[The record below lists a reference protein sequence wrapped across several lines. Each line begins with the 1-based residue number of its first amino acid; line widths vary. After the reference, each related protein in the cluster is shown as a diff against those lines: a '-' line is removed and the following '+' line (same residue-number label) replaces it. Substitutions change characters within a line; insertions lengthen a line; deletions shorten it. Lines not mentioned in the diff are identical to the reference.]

1 MSYIRKLLGSG
12 EVNAGA
18 TGRFWVALLVPLL
31 VGPQAMAG
39 NSADQVQTG
48 TKLKGTTMNARNGE
62 TKKTQGY
69 APVNGLKMYYEIE
82 GTGDPLVFIP
92 PAFGFA
98 GLQSFPALVQNHSV
112 ITVDLQGNGR
122 TADIPDRPISIEQ
135 YAEDVVGLMKYLGI
149 SKADFFGAS
158 YGASTAAMIA
168 VRHPELVG
176 RVVACAG
183 TFGPPQTALNPE
195 TTHFDQPPTA
205 DSSYIQFQRENYKKV
220 APDPDYWSRIFD
232 KVGAIQWNGF
242 SKEELASIKSPILI
256 IVGDHDFVR
265 VEHAV
270 ETAKLIPYA
279 ELAVIPSASH
289 FLLYSEQERV
299 IPIVKHFLD
308 KPAKELPLAT
318 ARTGYHPAE
327 TR

>member
-1 MSYIRKLLGSG
+1 MSDIKRLSGSEVKVIGSRK
-12 EVNAGA
+12 
-18 TGRFWVALLVPLL
+18 FWTALLAPLL
-31 VGPQAMAG
+31 VATQLMGG
-39 NSADQVQTG
+39 NSADQVQAP
-48 TKLKGTTMNARNGE
+48 TKSKGALMNVRAGDH
-62 TKKTQGY
+62 KKIQGY

-82 GTGDPLVFIP
+82 GTGDPLVYIP

-98 GLQSFPALVQNHSV
+98 GLQSFPALAKNHSV

-135 YAEDVVGLMKYLGI
+135 YAEDVVGLLRYLGI
-149 SKADFFGAS
+149 AKADIFGDS

-168 VRHPELVG
+168 VRHPEIVG

-183 TFGPPQTALNPE
+183 TYGTAQTALNPE

-205 DSSYIQFQRENYKKV
+205 DSSYIQFLRENYKKV
-220 APDPDYWSRIFD
+220 APDPGYWARIFD

-242 SKEELASIKSPILI
+242 SKEELASIRSPMLI

-270 ETAKLIPYA
+270 ETVKLIPNA
-279 ELAVIPSASH
+279 ELAVIPDASH
-289 FLLYSEQERV
+289 FVIFSEQERV
-299 IPIVKHFLD
+299 IPIVQHFLE
-308 KPAKELPLAT
+308 KPAKDLPLAT
-318 ARTGYHPAE
+318 AKTGYHPGE